1 MDFHYPTLSD
11 KETVQ
16 KIFDK
21 DNTDCC
27 EYCFG
32 NLFMWSDVYENKINT
47 DNGIFTS
54 KTFKDSFYCYPRGGG
69 DKKAVIESIIE
80 KDKNARFYG
89 LTEKDKDELL
99 TFFPDKFECFEDRD
113 AFEYIYRTEDLAY
126 LQGKKYHSKKN
137 HASYFEKNF
146 DWHYEEITPENIAR
160 CIIMNDQ
167 WERLNE
173 KKEPTEIENEH
184 EAIEKAFKS
193 FFELGLYGG
202 ILFIENEA
210 VAFTFG
216 EKLNSNT
223 FCTHVEKAYADFRG
237 AYQIINRELASSL
250 LGKYEFINREEDTGS
265 EGLRNAKLSYHPVK
279 LLTKYTAKLKE
290 NL

>member
-16 KIFDK
+16 KIFDSES
-21 DNTDCC
+21 TDCC

-32 NLFMWSDVYENKINT
+32 NVFMWSDIYENKINT
-47 DNGIFTS
+47 DNGIFIS
-54 KTFKDSFYCYPRGGG
+54 KTFKDSFYCYPRGIG
-69 DKKAVIESIIE
+69 DKKAVLKEIIE
-80 KDKNARFYG
+80 NNRHARFYG
-89 LTEKDKDELL
+89 LTEKDKEELNTL
-99 TFFPDKFECFEDRD
+99 FPEKFVFFEDRD

-126 LQGKKYHSKKN
+126 LRGKKYHSKKN
-137 HASYFEKNF
+137 HASYFEKTF
-146 DWHYEEITPENIAR
+146 DWHYEEITPENIDR

-184 EAIEKAFKS
+184 EAIGKAFNN

-202 ILFIENEA
+202 ILFIEREA

-237 AYQIINRELASSL
+237 AYQIINRELAASL
-250 LGKYEFINREEDTGS
+250 LGKYEFINREDDTGS
-265 EGLRNAKLSYHPVK
+265 EGLRNAKLSYHPST
-279 LLTKYTAKLKE
+279 LLTKYTAVFKG
-290 NL
+290 

>member
-21 DNTDCC
+21 DSTDCC

-32 NLFMWSDVYENKINT
+32 NLFMWSDVYENRINT
-47 DNGIFTS
+47 DNGIFIS
-54 KTFKDSFYCYPRGGG
+54 KTFKDSFYCYPRGG
-69 DKKAVIESIIE
+69 DKKTVIESIIE
-80 KDKNARFYG
+80 KDKNAQFYG
-89 LTEKDKDELL
+89 LTEKDKEELITL
-99 TFFPDKFECFEDRD
+99 FPDKFEYFEDRD
-113 AFEYIYRTEDLAY
+113 AFEYIYRTEDLAF
-126 LQGKKYHSKKN
+126 LRGKKYHSKKN

-146 DWHYEEITPENIAR
+146 DWHYEEITPENIDR

-184 EAIEKAFKS
+184 EAIGKAFKS

-216 EKLNSNT
+216 EKLNDNT

>member
-21 DNTDCC
+21 DSTDCC

-32 NLFMWSDVYENKINT
+32 NIFMWSDVYENKINT
-47 DNGIFTS
+47 DNGIFIS

-80 KDKNARFYG
+80 KDKNAQFYG

-99 TFFPDKFECFEDRD
+99 TLFPDKFECFEDRD

-126 LQGKKYHSKKN
+126 LRGKKYHSKKN
-137 HASYFEKNF
+137 HASYFEKSF
-146 DWHYEEITPENIAR
+146 DWHYEEITPENIDR

-184 EAIEKAFKS
+184 EAIGKAFKS
-193 FFELGLYGG
+193 FL
-202 ILFIENEA
+202 NWD
-210 VAFTFG
+210 FTA
-216 EKLNSNT
+216 E
-223 FCTHVEKAYADFRG
+223 Y
-237 AYQIINRELASSL
+237 SL
-250 LGKYEFINREEDTGS
+250 LRMRQS
-265 EGLRNAKLSYHPVK
+265 HSLSAKG
-279 LLTKYTAKLKE
+279 
-290 NL
+290 

>member
-47 DNGIFTS
+47 DNGIFIS

-80 KDKNARFYG
+80 KDKNAQFYG

-99 TFFPDKFECFEDRD
+99 TLFPDKFECFEDRD

-126 LQGKKYHSKKN
+126 LRGKKYHSKKN

-146 DWHYEEITPENIAR
+146 DWHYEEITPENIDR

-184 EAIEKAFKS
+184 EAIGKAFKS

-216 EKLNSNT
+216 ERLNSNT

-237 AYQIINRELASSL
+237 AYQIINRELAASL

>member
-16 KIFDK
+16 KIFD
-21 DNTDCC
+21 NNSTDCC

-47 DNGIFTS
+47 DNGIFIS
-54 KTFKDSFYCYPRGGG
+54 KTFKDSFYCYPRGSG

-80 KDKNARFYG
+80 KDKNAQFYG
-89 LTEKDKDELL
+89 LTEKDKEELITL
-99 TFFPDKFECFEDRD
+99 FPDKFEYFEDRD
-113 AFEYIYRTEDLAY
+113 AFEYIYRTEDLAF
-126 LQGKKYHSKKN
+126 LRGKKYHSKKN

-146 DWHYEEITPENIAR
+146 DWHYEEITPENIDR

-184 EAIEKAFKS
+184 EAIGKAFKS

-216 EKLNSNT
+216 ERLNSNT

-237 AYQIINRELASSL
+237 AYQIINRELAASL

>member
-27 EYCFG
+27 EYSFG

-47 DNGIFTS
+47 DNGIFIS
-54 KTFKDSFYCYPRGGG
+54 KTFKDSFYCYPRGNG
-69 DKKAVIESIIE
+69 DKKSVIESIIE
-80 KDKNARFYG
+80 KDKNAQFYG

-99 TFFPDKFECFEDRD
+99 TFCPDKFEYFEDRD

-126 LQGKKYHSKKN
+126 LRGKKYHSKKN

-146 DWHYEEITPENIAR
+146 DWHYEEITPENIDR

-184 EAIEKAFKS
+184 EAIGKAFNN
-193 FFELGLYGG
+193 FFELELYGG

-216 EKLNSNT
+216 EKLNDNT

-237 AYQIINRELASSL
+237 AYQIINREFAASL